1 MKSTDERMVDVLGR
15 AKAREAMV
23 RRQRQR
29 AVAVGGGV
37 LSVVL
42 VVLVGIGVSTV
53 MEPSGSASLMGKLG
67 LMGSVLAGGPALGY
81 VVVGLL
87 GIALGAAVTALVY
100 RFGRRP
106 SGEPRDVAPTHSDGE
121 GAAHDH

>member
-1 MKSTDERMVDVLGR
+1 
-15 AKAREAMV
+15 MV

-53 MEPSGSASLMGKLG
+53 MEPSGSASLMGRLG

-106 SGEPRDVAPTHSDGE
+106 SGEPHDAALTHSDGE